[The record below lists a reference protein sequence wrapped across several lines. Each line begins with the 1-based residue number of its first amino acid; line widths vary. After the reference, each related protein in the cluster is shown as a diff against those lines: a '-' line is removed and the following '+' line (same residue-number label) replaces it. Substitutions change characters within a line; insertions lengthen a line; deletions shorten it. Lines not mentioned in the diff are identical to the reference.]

1 MGASL
6 RKPVAVNNWESL
18 TSEANRLYASCADLV
33 KKAQGGASIRS
44 LYERIR
50 VIKSQT
56 LMIRVMLLHQARHDE
71 SRQAWIHTWWD
82 SMDTLFTEFKEFRNH
97 SLAPIN
103 ELEERLLN

>member
-18 TSEANRLYASCADLV
+18 TSEANRLHASCAELV
-33 KKAQGGASIRS
+33 KKAEGGASIRS

-56 LMIRVMLLHQARHDE
+56 LMIRLMLLHQGRHDE

-82 SMDTLFTEFKEFRNH
+82 SMEELFTEFQTYRTH
-97 SLAPIN
+97 SLTPIS